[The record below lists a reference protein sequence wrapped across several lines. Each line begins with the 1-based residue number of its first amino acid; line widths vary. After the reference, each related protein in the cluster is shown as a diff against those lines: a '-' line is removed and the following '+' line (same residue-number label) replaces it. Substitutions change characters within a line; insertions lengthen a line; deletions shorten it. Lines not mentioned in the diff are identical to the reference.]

1 MVRAKDK
8 RLMVGMGLIAAFLFI
23 VTVGLSVYESQ
34 QPREAL
40 ACEHVQAVMPLFN
53 LLPILSTFGVVVG
66 MGAYYIMSQKIETKE
81 ETIKKSG
88 EVILRF
94 LDSDEKKVVSRLLGN
109 HGKVLQAEITRMDGM
124 SKVKSHR
131 VVKRMLKKGVIEVEG
146 FGKTNIVKLPQ
157 ELRESLVN

>member
-94 LDSDEKKVVSRLLGN
+94 LDSNEKKVVSKLLDN
-109 HGKVLQAEITRMDGM
+109 NCRVLQA
-124 SKVKSHR
+124 
-131 VVKRMLKKGVIEVEG
+131 
-146 FGKTNIVKLPQ
+146 
-157 ELRESLVN
+157 

>member
-157 ELRESLVN
+157 ELWESLVN